1 MACSLQGHLRDR
13 ESDSRVS
20 IQGPEGGKTVDL
32 GQGIHEVFLPLP
44 AKPTIINVYL
54 VDLGNGEWALID
66 TGTARPPSREAFR
79 SALDRIGVAPG
90 SLKYLLATHHH
101 PDHFGASAALVED
114 FGTRIYLHPK
124 ERETIA
130 WMSEMSG
137 STMVDHVRRHG
148 IPIPPEVKEAPKPAN
163 VWADGFR
170 PAPQTDHELVDGER
184 LQLGNREF
192 EVIHTPGHTA
202 GHCCFLEHHT
212 GALFVGD
219 HLLPKITPHIGVFA
233 GGPQNPLGDF
243 IASQEKIAAL
253 EGIRFVAPA
262 HGGIY
267 PDHSRRARQLIAHH
281 EHRMREML
289 DYLQKKPASAYEVA
303 QHAFKWVFEGDPEEQ
318 RFNRGAAVME
328 TIAHLNLLEAR
339 QDLRTIERD
348 QVIYFESRKG
358 IQNS

>member
-1 MACSLQGHLRDR
+1 MSK
-13 ESDSRVS
+13 
-20 IQGPEGGKTVDL
+20 QGPAGGKSVDL
-32 GQGIHEVFLPLP
+32 GHGIFEVFLPLP

-79 SALDRIGVAPG
+79 SALAEIGVPEGA
-90 SLKYLLATHHH
+90 LTTLLATHHH

-114 FGTRIYLHPK
+114 YGTRIYLHPK

-130 WMSEMSG
+130 WMNEVSG
-137 STMVDHVRRHG
+137 AAMVDHVRRHG
-148 IPIPPEVKEAPKPAN
+148 IPVPPEVKDAPKPVN

-170 PAPQTDHELVDGER
+170 PAPETDHELVDGER
-184 LQLGNREF
+184 IKLGQRDF

-202 GHCCFLEHHT
+202 GHCCFLEHSS

-233 GGPQNPLGDF
+233 GGPENPLGDF

-253 EGIRFVAPA
+253 EGVSFVAPA

-267 PDHSRRARQLIAHH
+267 TDHGHRARQLIAHH

-289 DYLQKKPASAYEVA
+289 DYLHKKPASAYDVA
-303 QHAFKWVFEGDPEEQ
+303 QHAFKWVFEGDLEEQ

-328 TIAHLNLLEAR
+328 TIAHLNLLAAR
-339 QDLRTIERD
+339 QDARVTEENNI
-348 QVIYFESRKG
+348 IYFEPTTHTRT
-358 IQNS
+358 